1 MRAVLSV
8 AIAPGFREMSCGV
21 LLRLKPVLGWDMD
34 RATIELH
41 LASAEEHVALGIDN
55 VECQREIILQL
66 ELDGHDTVE
75 AQRLLVYF
83 EEQLAMHVADRDRLR
98 RELEGTAWVTSAKLA
113 DQTDPISRSTCAQ
126 REQLGS
132 KR

>member
-1 MRAVLSV
+1 
-8 AIAPGFREMSCGV
+8 
-21 LLRLKPVLGWDMD
+21 MD

-41 LASAEEHVALGIDN
+41 LASAEEHVALGVDN
-55 VECQREIILQL
+55 VECQREIILKL

-98 RELEGTAWVTSAKLA
+98 RELEGTA
-113 DQTDPISRSTCAQ
+113 
-126 REQLGS
+126 
-132 KR
+132 